1 MFAVAAVAT
10 LGGAALWWFGGPVA
24 QDGLALAPS
33 HNGIAV
39 TGASDAPRSS
49 ACTLVAC
56 SVLIETF
63 TPVDNAPM
71 GDNAYLKASNTDP
84 GDHFGLGIA
93 VSRDGSLVI
102 IGANTEASA
111 TLVTRP

>member
-1 MFAVAAVAT
+1 MRHVAW
-10 LGGAALWWFGGPVA
+10 L
-24 QDGLALAPS
+24 
-33 HNGIAV
+33 
-39 TGASDAPRSS
+39 
-49 ACTLVAC
+49 CTLVAC
-56 SVLIETF
+56 GVPIETF

-102 IGANTEASA
+102 IGANTRRA
-111 TLVTRP
+111 RR